1 MRLRDLYEDAVAPTP
16 KRLKNTLPPTFMMTT
31 LPNSNGYPQYR
42 HGLAL
47 AVALAVERGEVDFD
61 KASMWNQNQTVIC
74 YTPQEEEILRLAN
87 KLIGAPATPVSTQRS
102 QESDWVNKVSVTSRS
117 RPSMDSE

>member
-1 MRLRDLYEDAVAPTP
+1 MRLRDLYEDKVAATP
-16 KRLKNTLPPTFMMTT
+16 KRLKKTLPPTFMMTG
-31 LPNSNGYPQYR
+31 LQNSNGYPQYR

-47 AVALAVERGEVDFD
+47 AVALAVERGEVEFD
-61 KASMWNQNQTVIC
+61 QSSMWNQNQTVIC

-87 KLIGAPATPVSTQRS
+87 KLVGATATTVTGKKS
-102 QESDWVNKVSVTSRS
+102 QEPDWVNHVSVTSGN